1 MENKYNAK
9 GTIVLVHCNDE
20 IKAIK
25 HDLESMIKEHT
36 KWYASDAKAVEL
48 ISEDIRKQHSYSIIG
63 DLMTGIEFYEAVDS
77 GCIIDYDGMLGE
89 VFVDGYISN
98 LGLCHKGL
106 CQGEF
111 LVDGNSWKALCEEH
125 TIEVIWCNK

>member
-1 MENKYNAK
+1 MENTYNAK
-9 GTIVLVHCNDE
+9 GTLVLVHCDGE
-20 IKAIK
+20 IKVIK
-25 HDLESMIKEHT
+25 QDLKSVIKDHT
-36 KWYASDAKAVEL
+36 KWCASDAKTVEL
-48 ISEDIRKQHSYSIIG
+48 ISEDIRTRYSYSIIG

-77 GCIIDYDGMLGE
+77 GCIVDYDGMLGE

-111 LVDGNSWKALCEEH
+111 LVDGNSWKVLCDEH
-125 TIEVIWCNK
+125 NIEVIWSNK